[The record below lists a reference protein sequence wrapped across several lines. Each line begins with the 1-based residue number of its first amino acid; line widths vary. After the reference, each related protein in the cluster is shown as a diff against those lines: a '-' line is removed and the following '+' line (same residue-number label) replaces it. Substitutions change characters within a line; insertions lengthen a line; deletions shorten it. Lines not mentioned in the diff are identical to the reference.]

1 MKYRFIASI
10 IVIATIFV
18 AWMLSGES
26 VETKNVSSE
35 TQKQQQSNHVPPAR
49 PAGGYGSTKFN

>member
-1 MKYRFIASI
+1 MKYRFIASVV
-10 IVIATIFV
+10 VIGAIFV
-18 AWMLSGES
+18 AWMLSDES

-35 TQKQQQSNHVPPAR
+35 TQKQQQSNPVPPAR